1 LNQELTN
8 KEIMFIRLSNLEQE
22 YEKLLSQVQNK
33 KTNNNEKKSF
43 FSSFF
48 SSSKNENNSINPL
61 PSNKNYKTEYIHNVL
76 IGLSLYQM
84 QIPKTD
90 WTM

>member
-1 LNQELTN
+1 
-8 KEIMFIRLSNLEQE
+8 MFIRLSNLEQE

-48 SSSKNENNSINPL
+48 SSMKNDNTTNNPSS
-61 PSNKNYKTEYIHNVL
+61 SNKNYKSEYNYNVF
-76 IGLSLYQM
+76 IGPSLYR
-84 QIPKTD
+84 IPMLKAD